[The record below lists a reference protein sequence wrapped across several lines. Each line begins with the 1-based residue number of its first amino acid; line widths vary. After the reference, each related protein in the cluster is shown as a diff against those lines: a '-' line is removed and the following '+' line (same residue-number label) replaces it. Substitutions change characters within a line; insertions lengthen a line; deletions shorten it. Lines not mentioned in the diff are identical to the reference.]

1 MNNPGTTWKRHL
13 LAIGFRCAC
22 MAAITITGPLVG
34 VDTQP
39 ERPDGSEQAPGVAG
53 LLFVAGV
60 VAAVV
65 FALIASS
72 VHWFLRR
79 RPLQTILLAEALLA
93 AAFIGFVAR
102 STAQAKSRPTP
113 AGKTAAALPFR
124 SRLTAAPMPGA
135 GHGKFGGVFRKG
147 RVAEA
152 GGWARVSV
160 VGRTVSDRA

>member
-1 MNNPGTTWKRHL
+1 MNNSGTTWKRHL
-13 LAIGFRCAC
+13 LVIGFRCAC

-79 RPLQTILLAEALLA
+79 RPLKTILLAEALLA
-93 AAFIGFVAR
+93 AAFITFMAHNG
-102 STAQAKSRPTP
+102 SQAKSRPTP
-113 AGKTAAALPFR
+113 AGKT
-124 SRLTAAPMPGA
+124 TAAWPRAQTDSDLKTRGWP
-135 GHGKFGGVFRKG
+135 VQIG
-147 RVAEA
+147 RCVPQRA
-152 GGWARVSV
+152 GGERWRL
-160 VGRTVSDRA
+160 G